1 MTTQAEEL
9 LGARVTGADGKVV
22 GTVEQ
27 VFRDDVDGTP
37 AWARV
42 RSGKTGR
49 FVPLGSSQ
57 VTTDGLSVPFDT
69 QKIMGGP
76 NIDAGQHMSAAQ
88 AEELS
93 RYYGLTVPAQQ
104 PGTADDQMAS
114 GSWPNRRP
122 AIRRL
127 QARWPEPTRPAR
139 TGWSAQ
145 EERIQVGKEMLET
158 GRIRL
163 HKYVD
168 VEPVEQAVHV
178 YHEEYDV
185 ERIPITADER
195 ISGNIAEG
203 EQEIILHEERAVL
216 RKEIVPVERVR
227 LRARRVEEDTHRP
240 RRAAPGA
247 DRDRARPGVRQHQGS
262 NTGKRPQL
270 AAQRGNRA
278 SRHEGPRAQPGAV
291 RCHAGR
297 LLLAR
302 QGQAVADRQQ
312 HEHDPV
318 VRGGVIVEGPDARR
332 RSRP

>member
-49 FVPLGSSQ
+49 FVPLGRST
-57 VTTDGLSVPFDT
+57 VTADGLSVPFDA
-69 QKIMGGP
+69 QKILGGP
-76 NIDAGQHMSAAQ
+76 DIEAGQHMSAAQ

-104 PGTADDQMAS
+104 TRGRTETNMTTDAGMTTDADAD
-114 GSWPNRRP
+114 WLLR
-122 AIRRL
+122 
-127 QARWPEPTRPAR
+127 
-139 TGWSAQ
+139 Q

-158 GRIRL
+158 GRVRL

-185 ERIPITADER
+185 ERVPITAEER

-227 LRARRVEEDTHRP
+227 LRARRIEEDSTVHDEL
-240 RRAAPGA
+240 RRERIEIEPDQTYAAS
-247 DRDRARPGVRQHQGS
+247 HQGTQQNKS
-262 NTGKRPQL
+262 
-270 AAQRGNRA
+270 
-278 SRHEGPRAQPGAV
+278 PG
-291 RCHAGR
+291 R
-297 LLLAR
+297 
-302 QGQAVADRQQ
+302 
-312 HEHDPV
+312 
-318 VRGGVIVEGPDARR
+318 
-332 RSRP
+332 

>member
-9 LGARVTGADGKVV
+9 LGARVTGADGKVI

-93 RYYGLTVPAQQ
+93 RYYGLTVPVQQ
-104 PGTADDQMAS
+104 SRG
-114 GSWPNRRP
+114 
-122 AIRRL
+122 RL
-127 QARWPEPTRPAR
+127 TDEEWLVR
-139 TGWSAQ
+139 Q

-195 ISGNIAEG
+195 ISGNIGEG

-227 LRARRVEEDTHRP
+227 LKTRRIEEDSTVHDELRRERIEIEPDQAFSNAHRSDM
-240 RRAAPGA
+240 G
-247 DRDRARPGVRQHQGS
+247 
-262 NTGKRPQL
+262 TG
-270 AAQRGNRA
+270 
-278 SRHEGPRAQPGAV
+278 
-291 RCHAGR
+291 
-297 LLLAR
+297 
-302 QGQAVADRQQ
+302 
-312 HEHDPV
+312 
-318 VRGGVIVEGPDARR
+318 
-332 RSRP
+332 RS

>member
-93 RYYGLTVPAQQ
+93 RYYGLTVPVQQTRGETAQ
-104 PGTADDQMAS
+104 GQMAQGQMAQGQMAQGQMAQGQMAQGQLS
-114 GSWPNRRP
+114 DAEWLLR
-122 AIRRL
+122 
-127 QARWPEPTRPAR
+127 
-139 TGWSAQ
+139 Q
-145 EERIQVGKEMLET
+145 EERLQVSKEMLET
-158 GRIRL
+158 GRVKL

-168 VEPVEQAVHV
+168 VEPIEQAIHV
-178 YHEEYDV
+178 FHEEYDV

-195 ISGNIAEG
+195 ISGNIQEG

-227 LRARRVEEDTHRP
+227 LRAKRVEEDTTVRDEL
-240 RRAAPGA
+240 RRERIEIEP
-247 DRDRARPGVRQHQGS
+247 DQS
-262 NTGKRPQL
+262 FSK
-270 AAQRGNRA
+270 
-278 SRHEGPRAQPGAV
+278 
-291 RCHAGR
+291 GR
-297 LLLAR
+297 R
-302 QGQAVADRQQ
+302 
-312 HEHDPV
+312 
-318 VRGGVIVEGPDARR
+318 
-332 RSRP
+332 

>member
-1 MTTQAEEL
+1 MTTQAEDL

-57 VTTDGLSVPFDT
+57 VTSEGLSVPFDS

-93 RYYGLTVPAQQ
+93 RYYGLTIPAQQ
-104 PGTADDQMAS
+104 TREQQMREQQ
-114 GSWPNRRP
+114 PTEQMP
-122 AIRRL
+122 AQQMPAQQMPAQQMPAEQMREQPL
-127 QARWPEPTRPAR
+127 GPQAGEEWLVR
-139 TGWSAQ
+139 Q
-145 EERIQVGKEMLET
+145 EERIQVSKEMLET

-168 VEPVEQAVHV
+168 VEPVEQAIHV

-185 ERIPITADER
+185 ERIPVTADER
-195 ISGNIAEG
+195 ISGSIAEG

-216 RKEIVPVERVR
+216 RKEVVPVERVR
-227 LRARRVEEDTHRP
+227 LRTRRVDEDTTVRDEL
-240 RRAAPGA
+240 RRERIEIEPDQAFA
-247 DRDRARPGVRQHQGS
+247 RAHQGD
-262 NTGKRPQL
+262 
-270 AAQRGNRA
+270 
-278 SRHEGPRAQPGAV
+278 
-291 RCHAGR
+291 
-297 LLLAR
+297 
-302 QGQAVADRQQ
+302 QAM
-312 HEHDPV
+312 
-318 VRGGVIVEGPDARR
+318 G
-332 RSRP
+332 SM

>member
-104 PGTADDQMAS
+104 
-114 GSWPNRRP
+114 NRGQLTDEEWLVR
-122 AIRRL
+122 
-127 QARWPEPTRPAR
+127 
-139 TGWSAQ
+139 Q

-158 GRIRL
+158 GRVRL

-168 VEPVEQAVHV
+168 VEPVEQAVHI

-185 ERIPITADER
+185 ERIPITAEDR

-227 LRARRVEEDTHRP
+227 LRAKRVDEDTTVRDEL
-240 RRAAPGA
+240 RRERIEIEPDQAFANTHPG
-247 DRDRARPGVRQHQGS
+247 
-262 NTGKRPQL
+262 N
-270 AAQRGNRA
+270 
-278 SRHEGPRAQPGAV
+278 
-291 RCHAGR
+291 AGM
-297 LLLAR
+297 
-302 QGQAVADRQQ
+302 G
-312 HEHDPV
+312 
-318 VRGGVIVEGPDARR
+318 
-332 RSRP
+332 RS